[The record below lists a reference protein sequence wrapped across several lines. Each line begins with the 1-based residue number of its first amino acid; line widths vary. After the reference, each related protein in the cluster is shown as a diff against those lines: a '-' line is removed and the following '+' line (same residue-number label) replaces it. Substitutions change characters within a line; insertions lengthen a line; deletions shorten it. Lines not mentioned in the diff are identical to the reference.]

1 MLQLFAPA
9 KINLG
14 LQIIGKRNDGY
25 HNIHSLFF
33 PIKSIADILTIE
45 LAQSVTLICS
55 QELDIPNEN
64 NIVWKAANLLKQRYN
79 IDMGAKISL
88 QKNIPHG
95 AGLGGGSSD
104 AATILKGL
112 QLLWNIDISH
122 QELSEIASELGSDV
136 PFFLQDHPA
145 LIQGRGEIVHPF
157 MFSCEWTIL
166 IVFPALYSNTSRAY
180 AGLDIS
186 NFAKI
191 EVNFVDALQQ
201 STDDCSKMKDLL
213 FNDFEYSIFTQFPEL
228 AEIKSQLY
236 KQGAFFAGMSGSG
249 STMFGL
255 FLDTTTAHKAKSAFI
270 AQQCIVAP
278 FT

>member
-1 MLQLFAPA
+1 VLQLIAPA

-33 PIKSIADILTIE
+33 PIKSIADTLTVE
-45 LAQSVTLICS
+45 LAQSVTLTCS

-64 NIVWKAANLLKQRYN
+64 NIVWKATNLLKQRYN
-79 IDMGAKISL
+79 IDMGAKILL

-112 QLLWNIDISH
+112 QILWNIDISPK
-122 QELSEIASELGSDV
+122 ELSEIASKLGSDV

-157 MFSCEWTIL
+157 MFTCDWTIL
-166 IVFPALYSNTSRAY
+166 IVFPGIYSNTSLAY
-180 AGLDIS
+180 AGIDTDS
-186 NFAKI
+186 FPKI
-191 EVNFVDALQQ
+191 ETNFIDALHK
-201 STDDCSKMKDLL
+201 SKDDNSKMKDLF
-213 FNDFEYSIFTQFPEL
+213 FNDFEYSIFTQYPDL

-236 KQGAFFAGMSGSG
+236 NQGAFFAGMSGSG

-255 FLDTTTAHKAKSAFI
+255 FLDTSTAHNAKSAFPT
-270 AQQCIVAP
+270 QKCIVAP

>member
-1 MLQLFAPA
+1 VLQLFAPA

>member
-55 QELDIPNEN
+55 QELDISNEN

-112 QLLWNIDISH
+112 QLLWNIDISPK
-122 QELSEIASELGSDV
+122 ELSEIASELGSDV

-157 MFSCEWTIL
+157 IFSCEWTIL

-180 AGLDIS
+180 AGLDNS
-186 NFAKI
+186 NFPKI

-201 STDDCSKMKDLL
+201 SKDDCSKMKDLL
-213 FNDFEYSIFTQFPEL
+213 FNDFEYSIFTLFPEL

-236 KQGAFFAGMSGSG
+236 TQGAFFASMSGSG

-255 FLDTTTAHKAKSAFI
+255 FLDTTTAHKAKSAFL

>member
-14 LQIIGKRNDGY
+14 LQIIGKRNDGF

-33 PIKSIADILTIE
+33 PIKSIADTLTIE
-45 LAQSVTLICS
+45 LAQSVTLTCS

-64 NIVWKAANLLKQRYN
+64 NIVVKAANLLKQRYN

-112 QLLWNIDISH
+112 QLLWNIDISPN
-122 QELSEIASELGSDV
+122 ELSEIASELGSDV

-157 MFSCEWTIL
+157 MFSSNWIIL
-166 IVFPALYSNTSRAY
+166 IVSPAIYSNTSLAY
-180 AGLDIS
+180 AGLDTS
-186 NFAKI
+186 NFPKI

-201 STDDCSKMKDLL
+201 SKDDCSKMKDLL
-213 FNDFEYSIFTQFPEL
+213 FNDFEYSIFTRYPEL

-255 FLDTTTAHKAKSAFI
+255 FLDTSTAHNAKFAFPI
-270 AQQCIVAP
+270 QKCIVAH

>member
-33 PIKSIADILTIE
+33 PIKSIADTLTIE
-45 LAQSVTLICS
+45 LAESISLICS

-64 NIVWKAANLLKQRYN
+64 NIVWKAAHLLKQRYN

-104 AATILKGL
+104 AASILKGL
-112 QLLWNIDISH
+112 QLLWNIDISTK
-122 QELSEIASELGSDV
+122 ELSELASELGSDV

-157 MFSCEWTIL
+157 KFSCDWTIL
-166 IVFPALYSNTSRAY
+166 IVFPAIYSNTSLAY
-180 AGLDIS
+180 AGLDTS
-186 NFAKI
+186 NFPKI
-191 EVNFVDALQQ
+191 EVNFIDALQQ
-201 STDDCSKMKDLL
+201 SKDDCSKMKDVF

-255 FLDTTTAHKAKSAFI
+255 FLDISAAHNAMSTFPTKK
-270 AQQCIVAP
+270 CIVAP

>member
-14 LQIIGKRNDGY
+14 LQIIGKRKDGY

-45 LAQSVTLICS
+45 LAQSLTLICS

-104 AATILKGL
+104 AASILKGL
-112 QLLWNIDISH
+112 QLLWNIDISPK
-122 QELSEIASELGSDV
+122 ELSNIASELGSDV

-166 IVFPALYSNTSRAY
+166 IVFPAIYSNTSLAY
-180 AGLDIS
+180 AGLDTS
-186 NFAKI
+186 NFPKI
-191 EVNFVDALQQ
+191 EVNFIDALQQ
-201 STDDCSKMKDLL
+201 SKDDCSKMKDLL

-236 KQGAFFAGMSGSG
+236 TQGAFFAGMSGSG
-249 STMFGL
+249 STMFGI
-255 FLDTTTAHKAKSAFI
+255 FLDTTTAHKAKSTFLTYQCMI
-270 AQQCIVAP
+270 AP
-278 FT
+278 LT

>member
-1 MLQLFAPA
+1 VLQLFAPA

-45 LAQSVTLICS
+45 LAQSLTLNCS

-104 AATILKGL
+104 AATILKAL
-112 QLLWNIDISH
+112 QLLWDIDISPK
-122 QELSEIASELGSDV
+122 ELSDIASELGSDV

-166 IVFPALYSNTSRAY
+166 IVFPVIYSNTSLAY
-180 AGLDIS
+180 AGLDTS
-186 NFAKI
+186 NFPKI
-191 EVNFVDALQQ
+191 EVNFINALQQ
-201 STDDCSKMKDLL
+201 SKDDCSKMKDLL

-236 KQGAFFAGMSGSG
+236 TQGAFFAGMSGSG

-255 FLDTTTAHKAKSAFI
+255 FLDTTTAHTKQNLLF
-270 AQQCIVAP
+270 
-278 FT
+278 

>member
-1 MLQLFAPA
+1 VLQLFAPA

-45 LAQSVTLICS
+45 LAQSLTLICS

-104 AATILKGL
+104 AATILKAL
-112 QLLWNIDISH
+112 QLLWNIDISPK
-122 QELSEIASELGSDV
+122 ELSDIASELGSDV

-166 IVFPALYSNTSRAY
+166 IVFPVIYSNTSLAY
-180 AGLDIS
+180 AGLETS
-186 NFAKI
+186 NFPKI
-191 EVNFVDALQQ
+191 EVNFIDALQQ
-201 STDDCSKMKDLL
+201 SKDDCSKMKDLL

-236 KQGAFFAGMSGSG
+236 TQGAFFAGMSGSG

-255 FLDTTTAHKAKSAFI
+255 FLDTTTAHKAKSTFLTY
-270 AQQCIVAP
+270 QCMIAP

>member
-45 LAQSVTLICS
+45 LAQSITLICS

-64 NIVWKAANLLKQRYN
+64 NIVWKAAYLLKQRYN

-88 QKNIPHG
+88 KKNIPHG

-112 QLLWNIDISH
+112 QLLWNIDISPK
-122 QELSEIASELGSDV
+122 ELSEIASELGSDV

-166 IVFPALYSNTSRAY
+166 IVFPAIYSNTSLAY
-180 AGLDIS
+180 AGLDTS
-186 NFAKI
+186 NFPKI

-201 STDDCSKMKDLL
+201 SKNDCSKMKDLL

-236 KQGAFFAGMSGSG
+236 TNGAFYAGMSGSG

-255 FLDTTTAHKAKSAFI
+255 FLDTTTAHKAKSALLI
-270 AQQCIVAP
+270 YQCMIAP

>member
-112 QLLWNIDISH
+112 QLLWNIDISPK
-122 QELSEIASELGSDV
+122 ELSETASELGSDV

-166 IVFPALYSNTSRAY
+166 IVFPALHSNTSRAY
-180 AGLDIS
+180 AGLYTS
-186 NFAKI
+186 NFPKI
-191 EVNFVDALQQ
+191 EVNFIDALQQ
-201 STDDCSKMKDLL
+201 SKDDCSKMKDLL

-236 KQGAFFAGMSGSG
+236 TQGAFFASMSGSG

-255 FLDTTTAHKAKSAFI
+255 FLDTTTAHKAKSAFL

>member
-112 QLLWNIDISH
+112 QLLWNIDISP

-213 FNDFEYSIFTQFPEL
+213 F
-228 AEIKSQLY
+228 
-236 KQGAFFAGMSGSG
+236 KQKVYFSLS
-249 STMFGL
+249 
-255 FLDTTTAHKAKSAFI
+255 
-270 AQQCIVAP
+270 
-278 FT
+278 

>member
-45 LAQSVTLICS
+45 LAQSLTLICS

-112 QLLWNIDISH
+112 QLLWNIDISPK
-122 QELSEIASELGSDV
+122 ELSDIASELGSDV

-166 IVFPALYSNTSRAY
+166 IVFPVIYSNTSLAY
-180 AGLDIS
+180 AGLETS
-186 NFAKI
+186 NFPKI
-191 EVNFVDALQQ
+191 EVNFIDALQQ
-201 STDDCSKMKDLL
+201 SKDDCSKMKDLL

-236 KQGAFFAGMSGSG
+236 TQGAFFAGMSGSG

-255 FLDTTTAHKAKSAFI
+255 FLDTTTAHKAKSTFLTY
-270 AQQCIVAP
+270 QCMIAP